1 MSTGTWSGESALDL
15 GDQMQP
21 PAPGT
26 ITMYSTTWCGYC
38 RRLKSQ
44 LEREGIAYTEVNIE
58 DVPSAAEYVMRVN
71 NGNQTVPTV
80 LFPDGSAATNPSLAE
95 VKARLAA

>member
-1 MSTGTWSGESALDL
+1 MPHGDVTAL
-15 GDQMQP
+15 
-21 PAPGT
+21 
-26 ITMYSTTWCGYC
+26 TMYSTSWCGYC

-44 LEREGIAYTEVNIE
+44 LDREGIGYLEVDIE
-58 DVPSAAEYVMRVN
+58 AEPEAAGFVMKVN

-95 VKARLAA
+95 VKARLAAA